1 MRKTLE
7 KYFGYTD
14 FHPLQEEIITDVF
27 SHRDILVLMPTGGGK
42 SLCYQ
47 LPAVIQDGITIV
59 ISPLISLM
67 KDQVDDLRSMGISAA
82 SINST
87 LDYNRTAEI
96 KSQLIKKHIKLLYVA
111 PERIMIPDF
120 LYFLQQL
127 NISLIAVD
135 EAHCISEWG
144 HDFRPEYRRLNL
156 LKANFPGVPLIAL
169 TSTAIPQVQ
178 NDIVNQLSMANAK
191 IYRASL
197 DRKNL
202 FYQIMPEKK
211 QMYQHLLQYIKSR
224 PKDSG
229 IIYCQSRKSVE
240 KFAAKLQNDSVLA
253 LPYHAGL
260 SSDVR
265 TKNQEKFIRDDV
277 EVIVAT
283 IAFGMGIDKP
293 NIRYVIH
300 CDMPKSIEGYYQETG
315 RAGRDGLR
323 SDCILFFNYSDKIK
337 HEYFIKQIEDKQYRQ
352 IAYKKMR
359 DMINFCTSKK
369 CRRMTLLNYFGESY
383 DTHNCDMCDVCKPH
397 NIVEFAP
404 HQKPEPEITKINPS
418 TLSMI
423 EPERNRRVKKTINFD
438 TFDGA
443 KPRLSRRGSKAPL
456 SINPEQTPGFS
467 PGRVEWVDYR
477 ECSQKLFEIL
487 RVLRK
492 EIADKEKMPP
502 YIIFSDLTL
511 KEMSRRYPQDS
522 ISLKGING
530 VGEIKL
536 KRYGNLFLEK
546 IIDYCKANNIKPK
559 TTFIMPKADF
569 TEPKSYSVVEIRK
582 KHPAAYGKWTK
593 EEEQKLISEYNNG
606 RTIDELSKLLG
617 RQHGGIRS
625 RLKKLEI
632 TL

>member
-7 KYFGYTD
+7 KYFGYSD
-14 FHPLQEEIITDVF
+14 FHPLQEEIITEVF
-27 SHRDILVLMPTGGGK
+27 SHHDVLVLMPTGGGK

-47 LPAVIQDGITIV
+47 LPAVMQDGLTVV

-67 KDQVDDLRSMGISAA
+67 KDQVDDLRSMGIPAA

-87 LDYNRTAEI
+87 LDYNKTAEI
-96 KSQLIKKHIKLLYVA
+96 KSQMIKKRIKLLYVA

-178 NDIVNQLSMANAK
+178 NDIVNQLSMASAK

-202 FYQIMPEKK
+202 FYQIRPEKR
-211 QMYQHLLQYIKSR
+211 QIYQYLLQYIKR
-224 PKDSG
+224 HKKDSG

-240 KFAAKLQNDSVLA
+240 KFAAKLQKDGVLA

-265 TKNQEKFIRDDV
+265 TKNQEKFIKDDV

-352 IAYKKMR
+352 IAYKKMW

-369 CRRMTLLNYFGESY
+369 CRRMTLLNYFGERY

-397 NIVEFAP
+397 NIIEFAP
-404 HQKPEPEITKINPS
+404 HQKPEPEITKINSS
-418 TLSMI
+418 TLLRI
-423 EPERNRRVKKTINFD
+423 DPECNRRVRKPNSFD
-438 TFDGA
+438 Y
-443 KPRLSRRGSKAPL
+443 
-456 SINPEQTPGFS
+456 
-467 PGRVEWVDYR
+467 W
-477 ECSQKLFEIL
+477 ECDQKLFEIL

-502 YIIFSDLTL
+502 YIIFSDATL

-522 ISLKGING
+522 ISLKEING
-530 VGEIKL
+530 VGEVKL
-536 KRYGNLFLEK
+536 KNYGNLFLEK
-546 IIDYCKANNIKPK
+546 ITDYCEANNIKPK

-569 TEPKSYSVVEIRK
+569 TESKSYSVVEIRK
-582 KHPAAYGKWTK
+582 KHPVAYGKWTK
-593 EEEQKLISEYNNG
+593 EEEQELISEYNNG
-606 RTIDELSKLLG
+606 RTIDELSNLLG
-617 RQHGGIRS
+617 RQPGGIRS
-625 RLKKLEI
+625 RLKKLKI

>member
-27 SHRDILVLMPTGGGK
+27 SHHDVLVLMPTGGGK

-47 LPAVIQDGITIV
+47 LPAVMQDGLTIV

-67 KDQVDDLRSMGISAA
+67 KDQVDDLRSMGIPAA

-87 LDYNRTAEI
+87 LDYNKTAEI

-156 LKANFPGVPLIAL
+156 LRANFPGVPLIAL
-169 TSTAIPQVQ
+169 TSTAILQVQ
-178 NDIVNQLSMANAK
+178 NDIVNQLSMACAK

-202 FYQIMPEKK
+202 FYQIRPEKR
-211 QMYQHLLQYIKSR
+211 QIYQHLLQYIKGH

-240 KFAAKLQNDSVLA
+240 KFADKLQRDGVRV

-260 SSDVR
+260 TSDVR
-265 TKNQEKFIRDDV
+265 TKNQEKFIKDDV

-315 RAGRDGLR
+315 RAGRDGIR

-352 IAYKKMR
+352 IAYKKMW

-369 CRRMTLLNYFGESY
+369 CRRMALLNYFGERY
-383 DTHNCDMCDVCKPH
+383 DTHNCDMCDVCRPH
-397 NIVEFAP
+397 NIIEFAP

-418 TLSMI
+418 TCFDFTHHKLLRI
-423 EPERNRRVKKTINFD
+423 DPECNRRVKKTISFD
-438 TFDGA
+438 Y
-443 KPRLSRRGSKAPL
+443 
-456 SINPEQTPGFS
+456 
-467 PGRVEWVDYR
+467 W
-477 ECSQKLFEIL
+477 ECDQKLFEIL
-487 RVLRK
+487 RGLRK

-502 YIIFSDLTL
+502 YIIFSDATL

-522 ISLKGING
+522 ISLKEING
-530 VGEIKL
+530 VGEVKF
-536 KRYGNLFLEK
+536 KNYGDLFLEK
-546 IIDYCKANNIKPK
+546 ILDYCETNNIKPK
-559 TTFIMPKADF
+559 ATFIMPKADF
-569 TEPKSYSVVEIRK
+569 TGPKLYSVVEIRK

-606 RTIDELSKLLG
+606 RTIDELSNFLG
-617 RQHGGIRS
+617 RQPGGIRS